1 MVVLILIG
9 FLGGL
14 VTGISPCILPVLP
27 VIFAAGAAS
36 GLEDLEEGT
45 PPAGP
50 SRDPDGSGAADGAI
64 GSADTELASGTTVV
78 VTRPPATVPAVSA
91 PHVHRTEMRRRRRP
105 FAVVGG
111 LVLSFA
117 VFTLIGSWLL
127 SLLGLPQDLL
137 RWIGL
142 VILGLVGL
150 GLIVPAVGEWLERP
164 FVRLAGGRRQSNAGG
179 FVLGLSLG
187 LVFVPCAGPVLTAIA
202 VVSAN
207 HRYDFSSI
215 VLTAAFALGI
225 AVPLLIFAVL
235 GQRLAERMRSVR
247 TRAATARRVIGAV
260 LVVTALVIGLNLT
273 DGLQR
278 AVPGY
283 TNALQSHI
291 ESNTSATQALGR
303 VTGNVVSGALATCT
317 PESPVLQQCGKA
329 PAIVG
334 ISHWLN
340 TPGDRPL
347 SLAALKGRVVL
358 VDFWTYSCIN
368 CQRTLPHV
376 EAWDRAYAADG
387 LTVIGVHT
395 PEFAFEHVTT
405 NVAQAASQLGVHYPI
420 AQDNDYTTWNA
431 YKNNYWP
438 AEYLIDATG
447 TIRHV
452 DFGEGQYDQTESFIR
467 QLLVAA
473 NPAVHLP
480 APTDVAD
487 LTPDEATT
495 PESYLGYQHGTPN
508 LAGQTVVEDQ
518 MTPYRTPSPLPADE
532 YAYGGNWSIGAEAS
546 TAGSGATLSLAFQA
560 KDVYLVLGG
569 TGTIQVSVNGRP
581 TKTVTVTGEPTLYQL
596 VGSPTSEQAVLSLA
610 VSPGVQAYDFTFG

>member
-1 MVVLILIG
+1 VVVLILIG

-291 ESNTSATQALGR
+291 ESNASATQALGR

-317 PESPVLQQCGKA
+317 PESPVLQQCGRA
-329 PAIVG
+329 PALAG

-347 SLAALKGRVVL
+347 SLAGLRGRVVL

-376 EAWDRAYAADG
+376 EAWNRAYAADG

-395 PEFAFEHVTT
+395 PEFAFEHVTS

-420 AQDNDYTTWNA
+420 AQDNNYTTWNA

-438 AEYLIDATG
+438 AEYLIDASG

-452 DFGEGQYDQTESFIR
+452 DFGEGQYGQTESFIR
-467 QLLVAA
+467 RLLVEAD
-473 NPAVHLP
+473 PKVHLP
-480 APTDVAD
+480 PPTDVAD
-487 LTPDEATT
+487 LTPNEPTT
-495 PESYLGYQHGTPN
+495 PESYLGYQHETPN
-508 LAGQTVVEDQ
+508 LADETVVEDQ
-518 MTPYRTPSPLPADE
+518 MAPYHAPSTVPADE
-532 YAYGGNWSIGAEAS
+532 YAYGGNWSIGGEAS
-546 TAGSGATLSLAFQA
+546 TAGTGATLQLAFQA

-569 TGTIQVSVNGRP
+569 SGTVHVSLNGKP
-581 TKTVTVTGEPTLYQL
+581 TRTVTVAGEPRLYQL
-596 VGSPTSEQAVLSLA
+596 VGSPTSEQALLSLA